1 MYDNVLLPTDGT
13 PAMEAVIE
21 HARNVANQQDGCV
34 HVLYVIDD
42 RAFLT
47 LDDERIPDVA
57 DSLRE
62 EGVSAVGTA
71 TEALANEDFDV
82 TTEIREGDPADE
94 ILAAADEHDADLVV
108 MGTHGADPTR
118 NLLGSVSR
126 KVVTLS
132 STPVLTIDVA
142 EREAS
147 ESSVRVAT
155 GAETRN

>member
-21 HARNVANQQDGCV
+21 HARNVTNQQDGCV

-147 ESSVRVAT
+147 ESSVRVAA